1 MPRLRIN
8 LRDLN
13 GIEDLNELDELEALT
28 ELDEPSE
35 RGPQERNQISPLAL
49 ERRREGRRRG
59 REISRHLRQL
69 DKFRGR

>member
-13 GIEDLNELDELEALT
+13 DIEELEELAELEALQ
-28 ELDEPSE
+28 ELDEPAE
-35 RGPQERNQISPLAL
+35 RDRPERREVNPLAL

-59 REISRHLRQL
+59 REITRHLRQV
-69 DKFRGR
+69 DKLRGR